1 MKHIVSI
8 NEEWSKPKFIT
19 PERQKEIIQCYYDSF
34 IELSDLNAFVSV
46 VIAKTGMEKMI
57 NIKNIDRAMDAVD
70 KSWDKNDCTSMSFEI
85 RGYVETHDSDDSY
98 RNSEDTLREIY
109 AYVSEH
115 LKGDEEQFA
124 GMSGTSIKNIST
136 HIRVEVPSGEVRDVN
151 HPSIVSHGYT
161 HNTNGDRIMID
172 YSINPT
178 SEKQYGLNL
187 VKRYQSYKNR
197 NVYQFPTINADDRIK
212 LISIVHKVT
221 I

>member
-8 NEEWSKPKFIT
+8 NEEWGKPKFIT

-34 IELSDLNAFVSV
+34 IELCDLNAFVSV
-46 VIAKTGMEKMI
+46 VIGHDMI
-57 NIKNIDRAMDAVD
+57 NIKDIDRTLEEIDEISISKRVRNITEM
-70 KSWDKNDCTSMSFEI
+70 NFEI

-124 GMSGTSIKNIST
+124 GMSGTNIKNIST

-187 VKRYQSYKNR
+187 VKRYKSYKNR
-197 NVYQFPTINADDRIK
+197 NVYQFPTINQDDRIK